1 LKPFKK
7 LTVLLPSRATT
18 GYYGSVWE
26 TLPALE
32 LFLGHLEHAKA
43 RLTVEDTSLAIS
55 INNCWLKLRKYYLET
70 DNNYSVYAM
79 ATLLNPILRTQYFQ
93 DHWNGNMASFIRVM
107 QDACWIH

>member
-1 LKPFKK
+1 LKPFKE
-7 LTVLLPSRATT
+7 LTVLLQSHATT

-32 LFLGHLEHAKA
+32 LFPGHVEQAKA
-43 RLTVEDTSLAIS
+43 RLTVEDPSLAIS

-70 DNNYSVYAM
+70 DNNYSVNAM
-79 ATLLNPILRTQYFQ
+79 ATLLNPIPRTQRFQ

-107 QDACWIH
+107 QDACWTH